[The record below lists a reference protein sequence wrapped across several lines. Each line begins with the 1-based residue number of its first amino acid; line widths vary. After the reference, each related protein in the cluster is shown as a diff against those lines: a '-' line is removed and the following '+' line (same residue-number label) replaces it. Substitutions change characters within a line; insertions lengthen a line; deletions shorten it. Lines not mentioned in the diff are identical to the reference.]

1 VRGNHPSRR
10 AKEPRWNK
18 QQHVFSARRW
28 PPPVSTREAEV
39 GPRGGRLGREGLSP
53 LPRNGWRPP
62 PLTDSSGGAERR
74 LHAGAPV
81 NTARVSVNAR
91 ADVHAP
97 VAGRRPINELAWTHP
112 AEAGGRVVQ
121 IRPQTTRRRHRMEVG
136 ISNATLAGCISSL
149 TPTALSAGAW
159 CRRMGTIFRPAA
171 SRGRGVRGALAPATG
186 RLGNIRLAGLPTLG
200 GSFDFRDLIAFSFT
214 SAAKR
219 ALGVDEGVLRPVVRS
234 CGSASDWTHHSKA
247 SGRRQAWWSPLGWRC
262 ALRHVSSLTW
272 SGQAGMDYQNQ
283 CIRPKLG

>member
-1 VRGNHPSRR
+1 MESGVSRTSTQRTDQMRAPNQRNEAERPARLTPRFLAKLGTRLANHRCCRLRRHHSTHVKVKHTHPWRCVHDPCVWKIKRPPLASLVGGAHRRIGDTGAPGANDVRGNHPSRR

-28 PPPVSTREAEV
+28 PPPVSAREAEV

-81 NTARVSVNAR
+81 NAARVSVNAR

-121 IRPQTTRRRHRMEVG
+121 IRPPTTRRHHRMQ
-136 ISNATLAGCISSL
+136 
-149 TPTALSAGAW
+149 
-159 CRRMGTIFRPAA
+159 M
-171 SRGRGVRGALAPATG
+171 
-186 RLGNIRLAGLPTLG
+186 
-200 GSFDFRDLIAFSFT
+200 
-214 SAAKR
+214 
-219 ALGVDEGVLRPVVRS
+219 
-234 CGSASDWTHHSKA
+234 
-247 SGRRQAWWSPLGWRC
+247 
-262 ALRHVSSLTW
+262 
-272 SGQAGMDYQNQ
+272 
-283 CIRPKLG
+283 